1 MKKSSIPISSPQ
13 KSIPNPQIDPGLL
26 NDILSGLKL
35 KELKEMILN
44 NQQIII
50 DFTKLKLE
58 KVIGSG
64 SAGEVYVGKYNN

>member
-1 MKKSSIPISSPQ
+1 MKKSSIPTSSPQ
-13 KSIPNPQIDPGLL
+13 KSIPKPQIDPSLL